1 MHAENL
7 SMAGESSSSRD
18 VVFKIGAKSDWETGE
33 STLHWIR
40 EFPDSKK
47 CAESP
52 SRDDEEECEE
62 EEEEDDD
69 DDTILAGKRTF
80 KNQSKSRLEDPY
92 WRYKT
97 DQAPIKKGKDRDNDD
112 EQFEWTASAAMIF
125 ECVSLLLIL
134 LALTCTLVV
143 PKLRKRKL
151 WELHLW
157 KWQILIVVLICGHLV
172 SFWIVQIAILVME
185 RNYIGKIRVLYFVYG
200 LKKSMQNCL
209 WLGQVSLA
217 WNFIL
222 ADPIGREPKHGAV
235 RYVTKILICLWL
247 ATLIWLAKTLA
258 VKVLASSFHTMTYF
272 DRIKDSLFK
281 QFVIKKLS
289 GEAMGEEHSDAEEER
304 KLLGQAKKP
313 STASWKRPGQRIS
326 IVELLQN
333 MDRRKVSARSMK
345 RLMMHMIQGGRLSTL
360 VDELPSSTDEDETST
375 EIRDE
380 SEAKAAAKKV
390 FQNIVAS
397 SESKGRYVFLG
408 DLKRFMNEDL
418 ASKAMHLLQGIS
430 DKQGISLQSLS
441 KWMVEAFKERRN
453 LAFSLDDTHTAV
465 DELHTVLNVVVT
477 VIIVIFWA
485 LIFDMN
491 LAHFIALVGTQILL
505 AGFLFQDTCKRA
517 FESIIF
523 LFVTHPFDVGDRC
536 QVDGHDVEV
545 EEMNIMT
552 TVFLRSEDKLLIH
565 YPNSILATKPI
576 GNFYRS
582 PDMGD
587 SVEFSIHIS
596 TPMPKIILMKKR
608 ILSYIEKKSEYW
620 HKGAAVVVKDIEDMN
635 RLRMVVNVRHRMNHQ
650 KMSERWARRALL
662 IQEMIRVFKTLGI
675 EYRMLPLDVNVR
687 YTAPS
692 RVPSNWVNL

>member
-1 MHAENL
+1 MNADNL
-7 SMAGESSSSRD
+7 FMAGKSSSSRD
-18 VVFKIGAKSDWETGE
+18 VVLEIGAKSNWESGE
-33 STLHWIR
+33 STRNWTR

-52 SRDDEEECEE
+52 YREDEEECEE

-69 DDTILAGKRTF
+69 DTIVAGKQTF
-80 KNQSKSRLEDPY
+80 KYQSKSRLEDPY

-97 DQAPIKKGKDRDNDD
+97 DATCIKKGRDRDSDD
-112 EQFEWTASAAMIF
+112 EEFEWTASAATIF

-134 LALTCTLVV
+134 LALTCTLIV

-151 WELHLW
+151 WQLHLW
-157 KWQILIVVLICGHLV
+157 KWEILILVLICGHLV
-172 SFWIVQIAILVME
+172 SFWIIQIAILVME
-185 RNYIGKIRVLYFVYG
+185 RKYIGKIRVLYFAYG
-200 LKKSMQNCL
+200 LKRSMQNCL

-222 ADPIGREPKHGAV
+222 ADHVGREPKHGAV
-235 RYVTKILICLWL
+235 QYVTKILTCLWL

-258 VKVLASSFHTMTYF
+258 MKVLASSFHTMTYF

-289 GEAMGEEHSDAEEER
+289 GHAMAEEHSDEEEER
-304 KLLGQAKKP
+304 RLLGQAKKKP
-313 STASWKRPGQRIS
+313 STASWKRQGQRIS
-326 IVELLQN
+326 IELLQN
-333 MDRRKVSARSMK
+333 MDRRDVSAAWIMK
-345 RLMMHMIQGGRLSTL
+345 RLIHVVRGRRLSTL
-360 VDELPSSTDEDETST
+360 IDELPSSTDEGETSM

-380 SEAKAAAKKV
+380 REAKAEAKKV
-390 FQNIVAS
+390 FQNVVAS
-397 SESKGRYVFLG
+397 SQSKGRYIYLE

-418 ASKAMHLLQGIS
+418 ISKAMHLLPGIN
-430 DKQGISLQSLS
+430 DKQGISLRSLS
-441 KWMVEAFKERRN
+441 NWMVEAFKERGR
-453 LAFSLDDTHTAV
+453 LALSLHDTHTAV
-465 DELHTVLNVVVT
+465 DELHNVLNVVVA

-485 LIFDMN
+485 LMYDMN

-505 AGFLFQDTCKRA
+505 AGFLFRDTCKRA

-536 QVDGHDVEV
+536 QVDGHDMEV
-545 EEMNIMT
+545 EEMNILT
-552 TVFLRSEDKLLIH
+552 TVFLRSADNLLIH
-565 YPNSILATKPI
+565 YPNSVLATKPI
-576 GNFYRS
+576 GNFYQS
-582 PDMGD
+582 PDMED

-662 IQEMIRVFKTLGI
+662 IKEMIRVFTTLEI

-692 RVPSNWVNL
+692 RSNWVNL